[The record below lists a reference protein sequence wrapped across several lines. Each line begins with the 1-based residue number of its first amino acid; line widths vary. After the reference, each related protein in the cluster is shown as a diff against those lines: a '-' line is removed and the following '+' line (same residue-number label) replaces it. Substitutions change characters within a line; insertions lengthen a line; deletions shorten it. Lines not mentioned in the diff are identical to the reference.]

1 MRNLYI
7 LLSIFCL
14 NVFAAENIRI
24 SGTNVDYD
32 IGDWITWSTTR
43 YVRDIDLG
51 QEFVYYA
58 TTGGI
63 TRFHFYEKEWYFPWT
78 ISNGLSSMDIYTVG
92 YDRNTGYLWCVTSN
106 SVSYQEPATQ
116 YWTNIFFDE
125 LGLRQRD
132 RITSLGFGDD
142 NRIYLVSSRSDWFRS
157 DNNFINFSPVSRPSR
172 NDIIKWRGG
181 KRRNLSKLPHLYMQP
196 GYFFDERN
204 RVIDDTDLRH
214 YKITCW
220 IQDDWQNLWLG
231 TWGLGTGHADLVSY
245 NLELKPHGLWSP
257 AVDAIAEQNKA
268 LWIAGVQNERE
279 STAITKWN
287 LFEKAPQYFEPYLI
301 TGFHNENI
309 TSIAVD
315 GDLIWFGTQN
325 GLTWYNQVKDIW
337 RTFTVADNLID
348 NRILDVVVDDRSV
361 WVATVNGAS
370 RIIKSTVG
378 TDSTRIQLVEYPDLR
393 NISIRDLDQ
402 QDDLLW
408 MATEFGIY
416 IYDKTEQSGEFYAG
430 IEGPS
435 GRECFAVSCHQDEV
449 WIGTVEGVSA
459 FNTKT
464 DTWLDP
470 PARHYD
476 MSHHINRILAAD
488 KAVWVATNN
497 GLYKYDRA
505 RQRWVHYL
513 VEDGLP
519 TNKVYSLY
527 LAGDYIWLGHL
538 KGITRF
544 YWNSPYRID

>member
-92 YDRNTGYLWCVTSN
+92 YDRTTGYLWCVTSN

-142 NRIYLVSSRSDWFRS
+142 NRIYLVSSRSAWFRS

-279 STAITKWN
+279 STGITKWN
-287 LFEKAPQYFEPYLI
+287 PFEKAPKYFEPYLI